1 MKRTI
6 CVFIAALLL
15 LCGCTSRTGHFADLA
30 PRQTEAVSPTE
41 EPAPVPSI
49 TDPGITG
56 YDSFCDVLTA
66 KLIDGSRNSN
76 LSPISVYLALAMTAD
91 GARGDTQTAMLKLL
105 GCESIEELRGV
116 CSEML
121 SELSI
126 DTEDS
131 TLALAD
137 SIWMADRNGT
147 LTFNSEYLAALAD
160 TYRAEASAVD
170 FNKAETGKQIADWIR
185 EHTHGKIKISE
196 DAMQFDPETIAVLI
210 NTIYL
215 KDAWRDEF
223 YEGATEAGP
232 FSGPEGELTVDYM
245 KRTDNGVTIVQGDG
259 FMRYSLPLQR
269 VGRMTFILP
278 DEGMAFSDM
287 LGSPERIHA
296 LTHGGQEIRANVNVK
311 LPKFKFQDR
320 LDLNDTLKA
329 LGIGIAFSGSADF
342 SGMGNFDA
350 KISRVLQESFIG
362 VDEKGVEAAAY
373 TMVVMDEGAMMPED
387 LPEIDFFLT
396 RPFLYAIEA
405 SDGTVL
411 FIGSVTAPGTED

>member
-1 MKRTI
+1 MKRI
-6 CVFIAALLL
+6 LCVLLAIAFL
-15 LCGCTSRTGHFADLA
+15 LCGCTKRNETSSTSDGGKA
-30 PRQTEAVSPTE
+30 TESKSTE
-41 EPAPVPSI
+41 EPLTPPSFSDLEI
-49 TDPGITG
+49 VG
-56 YDSFCDVLTA
+56 YDGFCDVLAA
-66 KLIDGSRNSN
+66 KLIDGSKNSN

-91 GARGDTQTAMLKLL
+91 GARGDTQAAMLKLL
-105 GCESIEELRGV
+105 GCESIEELREI
-116 CSEML
+116 CSAML
-121 SELSI
+121 DELSV

-137 SIWMADRNGT
+137 SIWIADRNGT
-147 LTFNSEYLAALAD
+147 LTFNSEYLATLAD
-160 TYRAEASAVD
+160 TYRAEASTVD
-170 FNKAETGKQIADWIR
+170 FNKAETGKQIANWIT
-185 EHTHGKIKISE
+185 EHTRGKIKVSE

-223 YEGATEAGP
+223 YEGATEAGT
-232 FSGPEGELTVDYM
+232 FLSPEGELTVDYM

-278 DEGMAFSDM
+278 VEGMAFSDM

-320 LDLNDTLKA
+320 FDLNDTLKA
-329 LGIGIAFSGSADF
+329 LGIEIAFSGSADF
-342 SGMGNFDA
+342 SGMGDFDA
-350 KISRVLQESFIG
+350 KISKVLQESFIG

-373 TMVVMDEGAMMPED
+373 TMVAMDECALMPED

-405 SDGTVL
+405 NDGTVL
-411 FIGSVTAPGTED
+411 FIGSVTAPDSAK